1 MFQIPKLL
9 QLVADNANKPR
20 DFRIEAKDDGATIYV
35 YDVIG
40 AWFGGID
47 ETKFAKDLAA
57 LKVKNIALR
66 VNSPGGDVFA
76 ARAMMTALA
85 NHPAKVTAFIDGIAA
100 SAATSLIMAADT
112 VAMTRGARMMI
123 HEAWT
128 IALGNKR
135 DFRSQADILDG
146 MDKDIVQ
153 DYIAKTGKPV
163 EELAAAMEAETW
175 FNADEAKAYGF
186 VNEIIEATKPAS
198 NTWNLAAYKNV
209 PKDLADPPKP
219 KDTIEQ
225 HRANLD
231 RRFALIERT
240 AA

>member
-1 MFQIPKLL
+1 MFKIPKLL

-20 DFRIEAKDDGATIYV
+20 EFRIEAKDDSATIYV

-47 ETKFAKDLAA
+47 EAKFATDVAA

-85 NHPAKVTAFIDGIAA
+85 NHPAKVTAFVDGIAA
-100 SAATSLIMAADT
+100 SAATSLIMAAET
-112 VAMTRGARMMI
+112 ISMTRGARMMI

-128 IALGNKR
+128 IAMGNKR
-135 DFRSQADILDG
+135 DFRAQGDLLDG
-146 MDKDIVQ
+146 MDKDIAN
-153 DYIAKTGKPV
+153 DYVAKTGKPV
-163 EELAAAMEAETW
+163 ADLLAAMEAETW
-175 FNADEAKAYGF
+175 FNADEAKAFGF
-186 VNEIIEATKPAS
+186 VNDIVETTKPSA

-209 PKDLADPPKP
+209 PKELTTPPAP
-219 KDTIEQ
+219 KETIEQ